1 MHMLPFSFK
10 RYSLIFL
17 LTVFSSTIFM
27 AGCNEESASD
37 KEGCNYERAASD
49 GDIPNRS
56 GNRIL
61 SNEII
66 LFIGDGMGEAHRQA
80 ATYWLGDSLI
90 MDEMPSY
97 GYCRTCSASS
107 DVTDSAAAATAIA
120 TGVKTINGVIGMGPS
135 LNVLPTILEEAKIKG
150 MSTGVITNV
159 QMAHATPAAFVAHV
173 ENRAM
178 MTKIAE
184 QILAS
189 DVDVL
194 LGGGENDFIPE
205 SENGCYPKPGHR
217 TDGRNLLNEAIDL
230 GYTYVC
236 DESTFNAIDPS
247 MTHRLIGLFADNG
260 MLRPYSPT
268 LEEMTRKA
276 IDILSQNPNG
286 FFLIIEGGQI
296 DWASHKNDAENVIS
310 DVIDLDEAV
319 AVAKAYAA
327 DKPDALIIVTADHE
341 TGGMSVGLKSSGSS
355 DEDGP
360 FFMPDGTPFYIN
372 WSTTGHTDV
381 DVPTTAQGLL
391 SEALV
396 GVHENAFIYDVMLK
410 KIRYYFSQSE

>member
-1 MHMLPFSFK
+1 MHMLPISFK

-37 KEGCNYERAASD
+37 KEGCNYERTASD

-319 AVAKAYAA
+319 AVARAYAA

-341 TGGMSVGLKSSGSS
+341 TGGMSVDLNSSGLP